1 MNGTQFLKG
10 LAIILVGAILLLNN
24 LNILEWSVWYNIFK
38 LWPLLLVSLGI
49 SLIFRRRLSWLA
61 PLVILLGIIIG
72 IGAGYMGIDLSL
84 EGTISTE
91 VITLQREIELVPVTK
106 KVEQKAEED
115 VSETKE
121 VIAETDTEILDEED
135 KEITTDEAE
144 TEETA
149 EEEIEET
156 EMLPNVQ
163 KANLHLSYDVGVF
176 NLEFPTPL
184 IYQCQVSYRYPY
196 FKPIE
201 EYSVSEQVANI
212 HIYHDSLSSSDNH
225 FRNPKNQVDLKLN
238 KNIIYDILIETGAT
252 TINYDLSNFKVK
264 QFSVKSGASDIQ
276 IIAPQYSGDININ
289 SGVSKIDISIPKNVG
304 AIISLDTGLSTK
316 DFGKEFKKEEGNKYI
331 SENYNNSE
339 YKVNINI
346 DSGLSQISIHYI

>member
-10 LAIILVGAILLLNN
+10 LAIILVGVILLLNN

-61 PLVILLGIIIG
+61 PLVIVVGIIIG
-72 IGAGYMGIDLSL
+72 IGAGYMGVDLSL

-91 VITLQREIELVPVTK
+91 VTTLQREIELVPVTK
-106 KVEQKAEED
+106 KVEQEAEED
-115 VSETKE
+115 FSGSEEIITE
-121 VIAETDTEILDEED
+121 PDTETLGEEDEE
-135 KEITTDEAE
+135 ITAGEA
-144 TEETA
+144 EETA
-149 EEEIEET
+149 EEAKVET

-184 IYQCQVSYRYPY
+184 VYQCQVNYRYPH

-201 EYSVSEQVANI
+201 DYSVFEQVANI
-212 HIYHDSLSSSDNH
+212 HIYHDSLSSPDNH
-225 FRNPKNQVDLKLN
+225 FRNPKNEIDLKLN
-238 KNIIYDILIETGAT
+238 KEIIYDILIETGAT
-252 TINYDLSNFKVK
+252 TINYDLSKFKVD
-264 QFSVKSGASDIQ
+264 QFSVKSGASDIR
-276 IIAPQYSGDININ
+276 IIAPQYNSDININ
-289 SGVSKIDISIPKNVG
+289 SGISKIDINIPENVG
-304 AIISLDTGLSTK
+304 AFISLDTGLSSK
-316 DFGKEFKKEEGNKYI
+316 DFGEEFKKEEGNKYI
-331 SENYNNSE
+331 SDNYDNSE